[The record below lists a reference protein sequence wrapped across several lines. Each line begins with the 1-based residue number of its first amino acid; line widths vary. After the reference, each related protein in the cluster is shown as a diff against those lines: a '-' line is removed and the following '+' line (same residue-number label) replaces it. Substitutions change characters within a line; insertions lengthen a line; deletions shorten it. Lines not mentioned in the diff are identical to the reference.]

1 MTILGLA
8 NKKANNF
15 FHRSSKIQIPQIPIS
30 KNLQAGSNFTERTST
45 RNSISSNSK
54 TTNLHFDKAK
64 PQTLQN
70 RSTPR
75 ATKSNFARG
84 TRLTLPLKAR
94 AHPVITSR
102 KSTR

>member
-1 MTILGLA
+1 MQMMILRLP

-30 KNLQAGSNFTERTST
+30 KNLQAGNFTERTST

-84 TRLTLPLKAR
+84 TRLSL
-94 AHPVITSR
+94 
-102 KSTR
+102 